1 MSKRLVGLMP
11 PVWLPLPH
19 DSQIWCR
26 CHFPF
31 TDNAR
36 SSGSMLVLHVCSCL
50 WSRPLNHPLWCAWNS
65 PFMTWIVYAVPSSDP
80 ILIVFR
86 YPVPSRFGPILME
99 WTYRQVL
106 QQSDLLYSIMVISRV
121 SAQILVQW
129 YFVITV
135 FIGCTNIGLVLHI
148 FEGLVHLTTTDDKDV
163 YIYT

>member
-1 MSKRLVGLMP
+1 
-11 PVWLPLPH
+11 
-19 DSQIWCR
+19 
-26 CHFPF
+26 
-31 TDNAR
+31 
-36 SSGSMLVLHVCSCL
+36 
-50 WSRPLNHPLWCAWNS
+50 
-65 PFMTWIVYAVPSSDP
+65 MTWIVYAVPSSDP